1 MNIYMWSG
9 PRNLSTALM
18 RSFENREDT
27 KVWDEP
33 FYAYYLKETKKNH
46 PLANEIINKYETNLE
61 KIIDLVTAE
70 KDFIY
75 FQKHMSH
82 HIIKKIPINWI
93 TKGINC
99 FLIRHPKEVLL
110 SYIQKND
117 LIDSNDLGYPAQ
129 LRLFNYIKTSNKKIL
144 VIDAKDLSEKPEI
157 ILKKICKKINIPFTE
172 KMLNWPKGRR
182 DSDGIWEKI
191 WYKNVKSSTSFNK
204 ILNKEYEIPKKYNHI
219 YNECLKIY
227 DQLKIYNTS
236 REQLSPRF

>member
-1 MNIYMWSG
+1 MWSG

-110 SYIQKND
+110 SYIKKND

-219 YNECLKIY
+219 YNECLRIY
-227 DQLKIYNTS
+227 DQLKIYNIIN
-236 REQLSPRF
+236 E

>member
-61 KIIDLVTAE
+61 KIIDLVTE
-70 KDFIY
+70 ENDFIY

-157 ILKKICKKINIPFTE
+157 ILKKICKKINIPFSE

-219 YNECLKIY
+219 YNECLRIY
-227 DQLKIYNTS
+227 DQLKIYNIIN
-236 REQLSPRF
+236 E

>member
-1 MNIYMWSG
+1 MWSG

-27 KVWDEP
+27 KVLDEP

-61 KIIDLVTAE
+61 KIIDLVTE
-70 KDFIY
+70 ENDFIY

-191 WYKNVKSSTSFNK
+191 WYKNVKSSTTFNK

-219 YNECLKIY
+219 YNECLRIY
-227 DQLKIYNTS
+227 DQLKIYNIIN
-236 REQLSPRF
+236 E

>member
-1 MNIYMWSG
+1 MGWTFLCILFK
-9 PRNLSTALM
+9 RN
-18 RSFENREDT
+18 
-27 KVWDEP
+27 
-33 FYAYYLKETKKNH
+33 KKNH
-46 PLANEIINKYETNLE
+46 PLANEIINKYETNLD

-82 HIIKKIPINWI
+82 HIINKIPINWI

-219 YNECLKIY
+219 YNECLRIY
-227 DQLKIYNTS
+227 DQLKIYNIIN
-236 REQLSPRF
+236 E

>member
-1 MNIYMWSG
+1 MWSG

-61 KIIDLVTAE
+61 KIIDLVTE
-70 KDFIY
+70 ENDFIY

-82 HIIKKIPINWI
+82 HIINKIPINWI

-227 DQLKIYNTS
+227 DQLKIYNIIN
-236 REQLSPRF
+236 E

>member
-46 PLANEIINKYETNLE
+46 PLANEIINKYETNLK

-227 DQLKIYNTS
+227 DQLKIYNIIN
-236 REQLSPRF
+236 E

>member
-70 KDFIY
+70 KNFIY

-191 WYKNVKSSTSFNK
+191 WYKNVKSSTTFNK

-219 YNECLKIY
+219 YNESLRIY
-227 DQLKIYNTS
+227 DQLKIYNIIN
-236 REQLSPRF
+236 E

>member
-33 FYAYYLKETKKNH
+33 FYAYYLKETKKDH

-70 KDFIY
+70 KNFIY

-117 LIDSNDLGYPAQ
+117 LIDSNDLGYPSQ
-129 LRLFNYIKTSNKKIL
+129 LRLLNYIKTSNKKIL

-219 YNECLKIY
+219 YNECLRIY
-227 DQLKIYNTS
+227 DQLKIYNIIN
-236 REQLSPRF
+236 E

>member
-1 MNIYMWSG
+1 MWSG

-46 PLANEIINKYETNLE
+46 PLANEIINKYETNLK

-117 LIDSNDLGYPAQ
+117 LIDSNDLGYPTQ

-219 YNECLKIY
+219 YNECLRIY
-227 DQLKIYNTS
+227 DQLKIYNIIN
-236 REQLSPRF
+236 E

>member
-46 PLANEIINKYETNLE
+46 PLANEIINKYETNLD

-227 DQLKIYNTS
+227 DQLKIYNIIN
-236 REQLSPRF
+236 E

>member
-1 MNIYMWSG
+1 MWSG

-46 PLANEIINKYETNLE
+46 PLADEIINKYETNLD

-182 DSDGIWEKI
+182 VSDGIWEKI

-219 YNECLKIY
+219 YNESLRIY
-227 DQLKIYNTS
+227 DQLKIYNIIN
-236 REQLSPRF
+236 E

>member
-1 MNIYMWSG
+1 MWSG

-33 FYAYYLKETKKNH
+33 FYAYYLKETKKDH

-219 YNECLKIY
+219 YNECLRIY
-227 DQLKIYNTS
+227 DQLKIYNIIN
-236 REQLSPRF
+236 E

>member
-1 MNIYMWSG
+1 MWSG

-129 LRLFNYIKTSNKKIL
+129 LRLFNYIKASNKKIL
-144 VIDAKDLSEKPEI
+144 VVDAKDLSEKPEI

-219 YNECLKIY
+219 YNECLRIY
-227 DQLKIYNTS
+227 DQLKIYNIIN
-236 REQLSPRF
+236 E

>member
-1 MNIYMWSG
+1 MWSG

-18 RSFENREDT
+18 RSFENRKDT

-46 PLANEIINKYETNLE
+46 PLANEIINKYETNLD

-227 DQLKIYNTS
+227 DQLKIYNIIN
-236 REQLSPRF
+236 E

>member
-1 MNIYMWSG
+1 MWSG

-157 ILKKICKKINIPFTE
+157 ILKKVCKKINIPFTE

-227 DQLKIYNTS
+227 DQLKIYNIIN
-236 REQLSPRF
+236 E

>member
-1 MNIYMWSG
+1 MWSG

-46 PLANEIINKYETNLE
+46 PLANEIINKYETNLD

-219 YNECLKIY
+219 YNECLRIY
-227 DQLKIYNTS
+227 DQLKIYNIIN
-236 REQLSPRF
+236 E

>member
-1 MNIYMWSG
+1 MWSG

-61 KIIDLVTAE
+61 KIIDLVTKE

-219 YNECLKIY
+219 YNECLRIY
-227 DQLKIYNTS
+227 DQLKIYNIIN
-236 REQLSPRF
+236 E

>member
-46 PLANEIINKYETNLE
+46 PLANEIINKYETNLD
-61 KIIDLVTAE
+61 KIIDLVTEE

-93 TKGINC
+93 AKGINC

-157 ILKKICKKINIPFTE
+157 ILKKICKKINIPFSE

-219 YNECLKIY
+219 YNECLRIY
-227 DQLKIYNTS
+227 DQLKIYNIIN
-236 REQLSPRF
+236 E

>member
-46 PLANEIINKYETNLE
+46 PLANEIINKYETNLD

-129 LRLFNYIKTSNKKIL
+129 LRLFNYIKTNNKKIL

-219 YNECLKIY
+219 YNECLRIY
-227 DQLKIYNTS
+227 DQLKICNIIN
-236 REQLSPRF
+236 E

>member
-191 WYKNVKSSTSFNK
+191 WYKNVKSSTTFNK

-219 YNECLKIY
+219 YNESLRIY
-227 DQLKIYNTS
+227 DQLKIYNIIN
-236 REQLSPRF
+236 E

>member
-1 MNIYMWSG
+1 MWSG

-18 RSFENREDT
+18 RSFENRDDT

-191 WYKNVKSSTSFNK
+191 WYKNVKSSTTFNK

-219 YNECLKIY
+219 YNECLRIY
-227 DQLKIYNTS
+227 DQLKIYNIIN
-236 REQLSPRF
+236 E

>member
-1 MNIYMWSG
+1 MWSG

-33 FYAYYLKETKKNH
+33 FYAYYLKETKKDH

-219 YNECLKIY
+219 YNECLRIY
-227 DQLKIYNTS
+227 DQLKICNIIN
-236 REQLSPRF
+236 E

>member
-1 MNIYMWSG
+1 MWSG

-46 PLANEIINKYETNLE
+46 PLANEIINKYETNLD

-204 ILNKEYEIPKKYNHI
+204 ILNKEYEIPNKYNHI
-219 YNECLKIY
+219 YNECLRIY
-227 DQLKIYNTS
+227 DQLKIYNIIN
-236 REQLSPRF
+236 E

>member
-1 MNIYMWSG
+1 MWSG

-191 WYKNVKSSTSFNK
+191 WYKNVKSSTTFNK

-219 YNECLKIY
+219 YNGCLRIY
-227 DQLKIYNTS
+227 DQLKIYNIIN
-236 REQLSPRF
+236 E

>member
-191 WYKNVKSSTSFNK
+191 WYKNVKSSTTFNK

-219 YNECLKIY
+219 YNECLRIY
-227 DQLKIYNTS
+227 DQLKIYNIIN
-236 REQLSPRF
+236 E

>member
-46 PLANEIINKYETNLE
+46 PLANEIINKYETNLD

-219 YNECLKIY
+219 YNECLRIY
-227 DQLKIYNTS
+227 DQLKICNIIN
-236 REQLSPRF
+236 E

>member
-1 MNIYMWSG
+1 MWSG

-157 ILKKICKKINIPFTE
+157 ILKKLCKKINIQFTE

-219 YNECLKIY
+219 YNECLRIY
-227 DQLKIYNTS
+227 DQLKIYNIIN
-236 REQLSPRF
+236 E

>member
-1 MNIYMWSG
+1 MWSG

-227 DQLKIYNTS
+227 DQLKIYNIIN
-236 REQLSPRF
+236 E

>member
-1 MNIYMWSG
+1 MWSG

-46 PLANEIINKYETNLE
+46 PLANEIIKKYETNLE
-61 KIIDLVTAE
+61 KIIDLVTE
-70 KDFIY
+70 ENDFIY

-227 DQLKIYNTS
+227 DQLKIYNIIN
-236 REQLSPRF
+236 E

>member
-46 PLANEIINKYETNLE
+46 PLANEIINKYETNLD

-191 WYKNVKSSTSFNK
+191 WYKNVKSSTYFNK

-219 YNECLKIY
+219 YNESLKIY
-227 DQLKIYNTS
+227 DQLKIYNIIN
-236 REQLSPRF
+236 E

>member
-46 PLANEIINKYETNLE
+46 PLANEIINKYETNLD

-172 KMLNWPKGRR
+172 KMLHWPKGKR

-219 YNECLKIY
+219 YNECLRIY
-227 DQLKIYNTS
+227 DQLKIYNIIN
-236 REQLSPRF
+236 E

>member
-1 MNIYMWSG
+1 MWSG

-27 KVWDEP
+27 KVLDEP

-61 KIIDLVTAE
+61 KIIDLVTEE

-93 TKGINC
+93 TEGINC

-117 LIDSNDLGYPAQ
+117 LIESNDLGYPAQ
-129 LRLFNYIKTSNKKIL
+129 LRLFNYVKNSNNKIL
-144 VIDAKDLSEKPEI
+144 VIDAKDLSANPEI
-157 ILKKICKKINIPFTE
+157 ILKKICKKINISFT
-172 KMLNWPKGRR
+172 KRMLNWPKGRR
-182 DSDGIWEKI
+182 NSDGIWEKI

-204 ILNKEYEIPKKYNHI
+204 ILNKEYEIPKKYNQI
-219 YNECLKIY
+219 YNECLEIY
-227 DQLKIYNTS
+227 DQLKIYNIIN
-236 REQLSPRF
+236 E

>member
-1 MNIYMWSG
+1 MWSG

-61 KIIDLVTAE
+61 KIIDLVTE
-70 KDFIY
+70 ENDFIY

-191 WYKNVKSSTSFNK
+191 WYKNVKSSTTFNK

-219 YNECLKIY
+219 YNECLRIY
-227 DQLKIYNTS
+227 DQLKIYNIIN
-236 REQLSPRF
+236 E

>member
-1 MNIYMWSG
+1 MWSG

-219 YNECLKIY
+219 YNESLRIY
-227 DQLKIYNTS
+227 DQLKIYNIIN
-236 REQLSPRF
+236 E

>member
-1 MNIYMWSG
+1 MWSG

-61 KIIDLVTAE
+61 KIIDLVTEE

-82 HIIKKIPINWI
+82 HIVKKIPINWI
-93 TKGINC
+93 AKGINC

-110 SYIQKND
+110 SYIKKND

-204 ILNKEYEIPKKYNHI
+204 ILNKEYKIPKKYNQI
-219 YNECLKIY
+219 YNECLGVY
-227 DQLKIYNTS
+227 NQLKIYNIIN
-236 REQLSPRF
+236 E

>member
-1 MNIYMWSG
+1 MWSG

-33 FYAYYLKETKKNH
+33 FYAYYLKETKKDH

-219 YNECLKIY
+219 YNESLRIY
-227 DQLKIYNTS
+227 DQLKIYNIIN
-236 REQLSPRF
+236 E

>member
-1 MNIYMWSG
+1 MWSG

-61 KIIDLVTAE
+61 KIIDLVTE
-70 KDFIY
+70 ENDFIY

-219 YNECLKIY
+219 YNECLRIY
-227 DQLKIYNTS
+227 DQLKIYNIIN
-236 REQLSPRF
+236 E